1 MALPLASMGSAFGG
15 NYVLIGSVV
24 NKTYFLYDVSGMHR
38 VLTPPYGL
46 LFTPTP
52 FCTPLYDIILFKVV
66 YLPSPQSPSRG
77 VDTSTNLNGF
87 NITLFFTIF
96 VKDKI
101 ITKKI

>member
-38 VLTPPYGL
+38 VLTPPYDL

-52 FCTPLYDIILFKVV
+52 FCISFYHRRALLVV
-66 YLPSPQSPSRG
+66 GLPFLPPPISRG
-77 VDTSTNLNGF
+77 VVTNLNGF
-87 NITLFFTIF
+87 NITLFTIPL
-96 VKDKI
+96 KNKYNN
-101 ITKKI
+101 

>member
-1 MALPLASMGSAFGG
+1 MYVISYLILYTKMALPLASMGSAFGG

-52 FCTPLYDIILFKVV
+52 FCTPLYQ
-66 YLPSPQSPSRG
+66 Y
-77 VDTSTNLNGF
+77 
-87 NITLFFTIF
+87 NIT
-96 VKDKI
+96 
-101 ITKKI
+101 